1 VLTNLHTY
9 ILLCTIFC
17 DFCYGQK
24 TSSNDSLYLQT
35 EQLTEQNQTEEAL
48 TTSLQQIELA
58 PNNSSKKAKW
68 LQLTGVIFKKNDELN
83 TSLKYLKKAY
93 RINQQKQD
101 SLTLMLNH
109 LYIGQIFQF
118 KFNTLYD
125 ERFSKKA
132 TQLKDSA
139 AFYYFKNINE
149 FKNVK
154 GGLNQIS
161 AAHSNLSF
169 LYSQLDELNLAKKH
183 INKTINIYKNNDILN
198 KNASNKNALNT
209 AFLNLGLIYIYQE
222 NYELAEKTN
231 LNLLSRIKDTSEL
244 KPLIT
249 FHIATANL
257 AYIYKKTKRYEKSF
271 EYYEKEDLLY
281 QIITDREK
289 ATEIR
294 RIEAKH
300 NVVNARQEE
309 QLNTLKEKEAK
320 ERMYLWSGIGG
331 ITALVI
337 ILFGTVLY
345 RNSKLKTKNLSLN
358 LVEQELNQQKTL
370 RVLQEK
376 NQSKLLNATLDG
388 RETERKEIAQ
398 TLHDSVSALLSS
410 ANMHLQVVKKKATTS
425 IAELDKSQ
433 RIIDEASGKVR
444 DLSHKLISAVLLKF
458 GLEHAVYD
466 MCEKYSNQDLEFEL
480 ESEDKIPRF
489 EQGFEIKIHNIIEEC
504 INNIM
509 KHSKASEASV
519 ILLLTNNT
527 LHATIKDNG
536 VGFDTSKIGPTSG
549 IGLSQIKARIENME
563 GVFDIDSKLNKGT
576 TITMQVPVEH
586 IA

>member
-17 DFCYGQK
+17 AFCYGQK

-118 KFNTLYD
+118 KFNALYD

-271 EYYEKEDLLY
+271 EYYEKEDQLY

-345 RNSKLKTKNLSLN
+345 RNSKLKAKNLSLN

-519 ILLLTNNT
+519 MLLLTNNT

-536 VGFDTSKIGPTSG
+536 VGFNTSKIGPTSG

>member
-519 ILLLTNNT
+519 MLLLTNNT

-576 TITMQVPVEH
+576 TITMQVPVDH

>member
-9 ILLCTIFC
+9 ILLCTIFYS
-17 DFCYGQK
+17 FCYGQK

-58 PNNSSKKAKW
+58 PNNSTQKAKW
-68 LQLTGVIFKKNDELN
+68 LQLAGVIFKKNDELD
-83 TSLKYLKKAY
+83 TSIKYLKKAY

-101 SLTLMLNH
+101 SLSLMLNH

-118 KFNTLYD
+118 KFNALYE

-139 AFYYFKNINE
+139 TFYYFKNINE

-154 GGLNQIS
+154 DGLNHIS
-161 AAHSNLSF
+161 DAHSNLSF
-169 LYSQLDELNLAKKH
+169 IYSDLDELDLAKKH
-183 INKTINIYKNNDILN
+183 INKAIHIYKNNDQLN
-198 KNASNKNALNT
+198 KSELYSYL
-209 AFLNLGLIYIYQE
+209 LNLGLIYIYQKD
-222 NYELAEKTN
+222 YKLAEETH

-244 KPLIT
+244 KPLKTYHLSI
-249 FHIATANL
+249 ANL

-271 EYYEKEDLLY
+271 EYYEKEDQLY

-300 NVVNARQEE
+300 NVANARQEE
-309 QLNTLKEKEAK
+309 QLNTLREKEAK
-320 ERMYLWSGIGG
+320 ERTYLWSGIGG

-337 ILFGTVLY
+337 ILFGTILY
-345 RNSKLKTKNLSLN
+345 RNSKLKAKNLSLS

-370 RVLQEK
+370 RALEEK

-410 ANMHLQVVKKKATTS
+410 ANMHLQVVKKKATNS
-425 IAELDKSQ
+425 IEELDKSQ

-489 EQGFEIKIHNIIEEC
+489 NQDFEIKIHNIIEEC

-519 ILLLTNNT
+519 MLLLTNNM
-527 LHATIKDNG
+527 LHVTITDNG
-536 VGFDTSKIGPTSG
+536 VGFDASKITPTSG

-563 GVFDIDSKLNKGT
+563 GVFEIDSKINQGT
-576 TITMQVPVEH
+576 SIVMQVPVEH
-586 IA
+586 IS

>member
-271 EYYEKEDLLY
+271 EYYEKEDQLY

-300 NVVNARQEE
+300 NVANARQEE
-309 QLNTLKEKEAK
+309 QLNTLREKEAK
-320 ERMYLWSGIGG
+320 ERTYLWSGIGG

-337 ILFGTVLY
+337 ILFGTILY
-345 RNSKLKTKNLSLN
+345 RNSKLKAKNLSLS

-370 RVLQEK
+370 RALEEK

-410 ANMHLQVVKKKATTS
+410 ANMHLQVVKKKATNS
-425 IAELDKSQ
+425 IEELDKSQ

-489 EQGFEIKIHNIIEEC
+489 NQDFEIKIHNIIEEC

-519 ILLLTNNT
+519 MLLLTNNM
-527 LHATIKDNG
+527 LHVTITDNG
-536 VGFDTSKIGPTSG
+536 VGFDASKITPTSG

-563 GVFDIDSKLNKGT
+563 GVFEIDSKINQGT
-576 TITMQVPVEH
+576 SIVMQVPVEH
-586 IA
+586 IS

>member
-1 VLTNLHTY
+1 MLTNLHTY

-17 DFCYGQK
+17 SFCYGQK
-24 TSSNDSLYLQT
+24 TNDSIYLHT
-35 EQLTEQNQTEEAL
+35 EQLTEQNQIEEAL

-68 LQLTGVIFKKNDELN
+68 LQLAGVIFKKNNELD

-93 RINQQKQD
+93 RINQQNQD
-101 SLTLMLNH
+101 SLALMLNH

-118 KFNTLYD
+118 KFNALYD
-125 ERFSKKA
+125 KRFSKKA
-132 TQLKDSA
+132 TKLKDSA
-139 AFYYFKNINE
+139 SFYYLKNINE
-149 FKNVK
+149 FKNVQGDLK
-154 GGLNQIS
+154 YIGATHINLS
-161 AAHSNLSF
+161 YLHSNL
-169 LYSQLDELNLAKKH
+169 DELVLAKKH
-183 INKTINIYKNNDILN
+183 INKAINIYKNNESLY
-198 KNASNKNALNT
+198 KNALNSSL
-209 AFLNLGLIYIYQE
+209 LNLGLIYIFQKDYK
-222 NYELAEKTN
+222 LAEETH
-231 LNLLSRIKDTSEL
+231 LNLLNRIKDTSEL
-244 KPLIT
+244 KPLET
-249 FHIATANL
+249 YHQSTLNL
-257 AYIYKKTKRYEKSF
+257 AYIYKKTKNYEKAF
-271 EYYEKEDLLY
+271 EYYSKEKKLLEV
-281 QIITDREK
+281 ISEREK

-300 NVVNARQEE
+300 NVANARQEE

-345 RNSKLKTKNLSLN
+345 RNSKLKAKNLSLN

-370 RVLQEK
+370 QVLQEK

-410 ANMHLQVVKKKATTS
+410 ANMHLQVVKKKATNS
-425 IAELDKSQ
+425 IEELDKSQ

-489 EQGFEIKIHNIIEEC
+489 NQDFEIKIHNIIEEC

-519 ILLLTNNT
+519 FLLLKNNM
-527 LHATIKDNG
+527 LHVTITDNG
-536 VGFDTSKIGPTSG
+536 VGFDASKISPTSG

-563 GVFDIDSKLNKGT
+563 GVFDIESQINHGT
-576 TITMQVPVEH
+576 KIIIEVPVEE
-586 IA
+586 IS